1 MSACVQFDQNGALIV
16 VPGNLPASQ
25 CPAFIVVEPAEYQ
38 QITAAN
44 GLYAL
49 PTTQDFATAWSVGFV
64 LPMTLYLVAW
74 AVASIVNHFK

>member
-1 MSACVQFDQNGALIV
+1 MAACVQFDQTGALIL

-38 QITAAN
+38 QITTAN

-49 PTTQDFATAWSVGFV
+49 PASQDFATAWGVGFV

-74 AVASIVNHFK
+74 AVASIVNHLK